1 MNDHVS
7 WLLELAVKPGELDN
21 FKTVL
26 NEMIESTEAEPG
38 TLMYEW
44 SINEDG
50 SVVHLYERFADSPGA
65 VAHLSGFGEKFAQ
78 RFLAAVDPTRLSVYG
93 TPSDDAKEAL
103 AALGPVYLTPLGG
116 FAR

>member
-21 FKTVL
+21 FKGL
-26 NEMIESTEAEPG
+26 LEEMIESTRAEPG

-50 SVVHLYERFADSPGA
+50 SVIHGQERFADSGAA
-65 VAHLSGFGEKFAQ
+65 VAHLSAFGEKFAQ

-93 TPSDDAKEAL
+93 TPSDDAKQAL
-103 AALGPVYLTPLGG
+103 GALGPVYLAPLGG

>member
-1 MNDHVS
+1 VNDHVS

-21 FKTVL
+21 FKTLV
-26 NEMIESTEAEPG
+26 NEMIESTDAEPG

-50 SVVHLYERFADSPGA
+50 SVVHGYERFADSGA
-65 VAHLSGFGEKFAQ
+65 AVGHLSAFGEKFAQ
-78 RFLAAVDPTRLSVYG
+78 RFLSAVDPTRLSVYG

-103 AALGPVYLTPLGG
+103 GALGPVYMAPLGG

>member
-21 FKTVL
+21 FKTLV
-26 NEMIESTEAEPG
+26 NEMTESTEAEPG

-50 SVVHLYERFADSPGA
+50 SVVHLYERFADSGA
-65 VAHLSGFGEKFAQ
+65 AVGHLSGFGEKFAQ
-78 RFLAAVDPTRLSVYG
+78 RFLSAVDPTRLSVYG
-93 TPSDDAKEAL
+93 TPSDNAKEAL
-103 AALGPVYLTPLGG
+103 GALGPAYLTPLGG